1 MKLKI
6 LGLILVLS
14 SVFIPVSSQAV
25 SYSSTN
31 RLLVSANN
39 SSPLIYTAVTPSY
52 VAPVYNITLKNYS
65 PKSLVDISVHSI
77 ELGYRSSDPQKNE
90 LTGIIAKVNSP
101 FYPLEFYIPVK
112 PGDQYFMVDFSPFGP
127 LYIPANETAQV
138 TFYAVVNS
146 NSTYASS
153 GEKFMFYLRDFG
165 VSEMLSDTI
174 VKSNFVGT
182 NSNWITIQ

>member
-1 MKLKI
+1 M
-6 LGLILVLS
+6 VDVS
-14 SVFIPVSSQAV
+14 VSS
-25 SYSSTN
+25 
-31 RLLVSANN
+31 
-39 SSPLIYTAVTPSY
+39 
-52 VAPVYNITLKNYS
+52 
-65 PKSLVDISVHSI
+65 I
-77 ELGYRSSDPQKNE
+77 EFGYRSSDPKKDE

-127 LYIPANETAQV
+127 LYIPANEEAQV

-146 NSTYASS
+146 DSKYASS

-165 VSEMLSDTI
+165 VSEFMDGPI

-182 NSNWITIQ
+182 QSNWITIQ